1 MYLGGNMKKVLIAV
15 LLAAMVIGNVAAI
28 DIKFG
33 DVPASWGGALTD
45 EVETEIRNKVN
56 EKYGK
61 YEDSKDVG
69 KAMSN
74 ANALAA
80 SSGYMHSANGYNL
93 FSVAISGMV
102 AGAAESISDAKD
114 FIDNYKDDGDVY
126 FGLGGQII
134 NATVGFNVGRLF
146 KMDHGL
152 YLTLKGGLTKFK
164 VDEFDIDA
172 YNLGFMVNY
181 QLIEDIDLTK
191 KGSIKWRGLNVGAGY
206 SYYSSTMEW
215 TVDKLDTININAGGH
230 DFKYDADLNVKS
242 ENTRHII
249 PVEITTGIKLTIV
262 ELFGGLGADFMFGG
276 DNEITADSDAKVRLA
291 GNDEPTK
298 SKMHFSCDGDEDSFR
313 MKFMVGIGFSL
324 GPVHIEIPYTQYF
337 DEKINSC
344 IGIIGG
350 VAF

>member
-1 MYLGGNMKKVLIAV
+1 MHLGGYMKKVLIAV

-28 DIKFG
+28 DVKFG

-45 EVETEIRNKVN
+45 EIETEIRNKVN

-61 YEDSKDVG
+61 YEDAKDVG
-69 KAMSN
+69 RAMSN
-74 ANALAA
+74 ANALAS

-93 FSVAISGMV
+93 FSVAVSGMV
-102 AGAAESISDAKD
+102 AGAVESISDAKD
-114 FIDNYKDDGDVY
+114 FIDNYKDEGDVY
-126 FGLGGQII
+126 FGVGGQII

-146 KMDHGL
+146 KWDHAL

-164 VDEFDIDA
+164 YDEFDIDA

-181 QLIEDIDLTK
+181 QLIED
-191 KGSIKWRGLNVGAGY
+191 KGGHLVKWRGINVGAGY

-215 TVDKLDTININAGGH
+215 TVDKLDTIKINAGGH
-230 DFKYDADLNVKS
+230 NFKYDADLNVKS
-242 ENTRHII
+242 ETTRHII
-249 PVEITTGIKLTIV
+249 PVEITTGVKLTIV

-276 DNEITADSDAKVRLA
+276 DNEITADSDAKVRLE
-291 GNDEPTK
+291 GNDDPTK
-298 SKMHFSCDGDEDSFR
+298 SKMHFSADGDDDNFK